1 MRVAAFFGAGENMRW
16 SIAARKAASVLPEP
30 VGARTSTLSPSAIAG
45 QASSCA
51 RVGVWNVASNHARVA
66 GLKVASGSLPTG
78 TEGTVP
84 SMEIGLGI
92 DSRFALSE
100 DDQRVIAQEAAA
112 LGYTSLW
119 TPIGN
124 TREPF
129 DICALW
135 HQTSALGTGIA
146 VAPLSSWPMDAL
158 ASVSKETLERCRGTF
173 TLGIGAGRT
182 SDAPVRV
189 MREAIDALRVRV
201 PDLRVYLGALGPQM
215 LRLAGRRYDGAA
227 LNWCSSEQVRWSRER
242 VAAGA
247 RMVGRDPAE
256 VKIHEYVRVCID
268 DDEAAARVAFAKMAM
283 TYALAGPGTDK
294 TKGYRGH
301 FARMG
306 FDEALTEL
314 ELRRDAG
321 ASDDEL
327 ARQFPDELLR
337 RVGYWGKPEE
347 ARDAFLR
354 LAEGLDIGVVRL
366 VPARRNDVDAARLAY
381 RACAPTP

>member
-1 MRVAAFFGAGENMRW
+1 
-16 SIAARKAASVLPEP
+16 
-30 VGARTSTLSPSAIAG
+30 
-45 QASSCA
+45 
-51 RVGVWNVASNHARVA
+51 
-66 GLKVASGSLPTG
+66 
-78 TEGTVP
+78 
-84 SMEIGLGI
+84 MEIGLGI
-92 DSRFALSE
+92 DSRFALSG
-100 DDQRVIAQEAAA
+100 DDQRVIAREAVA

-135 HQTSALGTGIA
+135 HQTSALATGIA
-146 VAPLSSWPMDAL
+146 VAPLSSWPMDEL

-182 SDAPVRV
+182 SDAPIRV
-189 MREAIDALRVRV
+189 MREAIDALRIRV
-201 PDLRVYLGALGPQM
+201 PELRVYLGALGPQM
-215 LRLAGRRYDGAA
+215 LRLAGGRYDGAA

-247 RMVGRDPAE
+247 RAVGRDPAE

-306 FDEALTEL
+306 FDQALTEL

-337 RVGYWGKPEE
+337 RVGYWGKPEG

-354 LAEGLDIGVVRL
+354 LAADLDIAVVRL
-366 VPARRNDVDAARLAY
+366 VPARSNDVDAARLAF
-381 RACAPTP
+381 RACAPKL